1 MDHHSIPK
9 VGFEGATQC
18 KPGTAGFL
26 PRINPKK
33 AVTLELSHGTDK
45 QVISLPTD
53 KLDQNKRYYVTFTVK
68 GHEGASSEENANEN
82 GHIHAKSD

>member
-9 VGFEGATQC
+9 IGFEGSTQC
-18 KPGTAGFL
+18 KPGTGGFL
-26 PRINPKK
+26 PKINPKK

-68 GHEGASSEENANEN
+68 GQDGSSEENGIE
-82 GHIHAKSD
+82 GHIHSKSD

>member
-9 VGFEGATQC
+9 IGFEGSTQC
-18 KPGTAGFL
+18 KPGTGGFL
-26 PRINPKK
+26 PKINPKK
-33 AVTLELSHGTDK
+33 AVTLELSHGADK

-68 GHEGASSEENANEN
+68 GQEGSSEENGNE
-82 GHIHAKSD
+82 GHIHSKSD